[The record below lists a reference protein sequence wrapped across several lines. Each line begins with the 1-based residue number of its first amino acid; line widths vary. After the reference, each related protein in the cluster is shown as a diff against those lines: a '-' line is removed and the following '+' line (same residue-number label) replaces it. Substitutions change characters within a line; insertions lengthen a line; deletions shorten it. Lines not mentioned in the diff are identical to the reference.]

1 MTCKIGFFCFEK
13 LAARVKLATKEALY
27 GNFQASTGTETAF
40 VYSLDYYP
48 EAFFPLSR
56 NSISF
61 SRKRLVKIGFFCFE
75 KLATRV

>member
-40 VYSLDYYP
+40 VYSLDYNP
-48 EAFFPLSR
+48 EAFFHYPEIRFRFRENDL
-56 NSISF
+56 
-61 SRKRLVKIGFFCFE
+61 
-75 KLATRV
+75 